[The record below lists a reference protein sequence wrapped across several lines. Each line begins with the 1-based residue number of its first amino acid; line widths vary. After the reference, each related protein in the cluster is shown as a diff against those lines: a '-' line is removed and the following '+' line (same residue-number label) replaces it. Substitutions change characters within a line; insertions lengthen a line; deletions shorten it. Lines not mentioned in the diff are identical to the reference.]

1 MIPLQPIY
9 LRLLKMNKTKLICAA
24 LALSAAATAS
34 AGGILTNTN
43 QNIAFLRNPAQDAV
57 IGIAGVYS
65 NPAGVAFMNNGFHLS
80 LNIQN
85 AHQTREITST
95 FAPFAYGAKNF
106 GNTTKTFK
114 GEANAPIIPSIQAA
128 YNKNNWSFQF
138 NFAITGGGGKC
149 VFDDGLSSF
158 EGNIALL
165 PLLSQ
170 NLDVLTNELGLG
182 SLGLPTV
189 SQYDM
194 DTYMRGRQYYYGFT
208 LGAARKL
215 NDHWSVYLGARVL
228 YGNSNYYGYVKNIK
242 ANING
247 EMVSA
252 PETFKNLSAQAAV
265 AVGTYTEMANMY
277 QQAGDMANAAK
288 YTQLAKDYKV
298 KAVMLGALGSATED
312 VTLNC
317 DQTGWGIAPIIGVDY
332 KTGDFNFAAKYEFKT
347 RMRLKNRSA
356 NSESAKNLEQL
367 NRYTDGIEVAEDSP
381 ALLTLGAQWSPL
393 QQLRISAGWH
403 HYFDTDAKQFDNHQD
418 KLGGNTNEYLFGA
431 EYDINKRVQVSAGA
445 QFTEY
450 DFTDSY
456 MEDISFNVSSCS
468 VGLGVGIK
476 LTEKMKL
483 NLAYFQTFY
492 KDYKRE
498 TNDYYNISG
507 LAGKV
512 IGNVA
517 NELLGPEAAQVA
529 VDKTTALLTAPD
541 PSTGKSMLYGADTF
555 TRTNRV
561 FGIGLDIDF

>member
-1 MIPLQPIY
+1 
-9 LRLLKMNKTKLICAA
+9 MNKLKLAC
-24 LALSAAATAS
+24 LSLSLTAATAAS

-43 QNIAFLRNPAQDAV
+43 QNIAFLRNPARDAA
-57 IGIAGVYS
+57 IGIDGVYS
-65 NPAGVAFMNNGFHLS
+65 NPAGVAFLTEGLHLS

-85 AHQTREITST
+85 AHQTREITSA
-95 FAPFAYGAKNF
+95 FDPFKFGINNN
-106 GNTTKTFK
+106 GNTSKRFK
-114 GEANAPIIPSIQAA
+114 GKANAPIVPSIQAA

-149 VFDDGLSSF
+149 VFYDGLGSF
-158 EGNIALL
+158 ESNIALL

-170 NLDVLTNELGLG
+170 NLDALTGQLGLG

-189 SQYDM
+189 SGYGM

-208 LGAARKL
+208 LGAARKISE
-215 NDHWSVYLGARVL
+215 HWSVYLGARLL

-242 ANING
+242 AGING
-247 EMVSA
+247 ELVSA
-252 PETFKNLSAQAAV
+252 PETFKGLSAQATA
-265 AVGTYTEMANMY
+265 AVGTYTELAHMY

-288 YTQLAKDYKV
+288 YAQMAKDYTV

-332 KTGDFNFAAKYEFKT
+332 KTGNFNFAAKYEFKT

-356 NSESAKNLEQL
+356 NSESAKNLEL
-367 NRYTDGIEVAEDSP
+367 LDRYEDGKKVAEDSP
-381 ALLTLGAQWSPL
+381 ALLTLGVQWSVLP
-393 QQLRISAGWH
+393 QLRVSAGWH
-403 HYFDTDAKQFDNHQD
+403 HYFDKDAKQFKDRQK
-418 KLGGNTNEYLFGA
+418 KLNGNTNEYLLGA
-431 EYDINKRVQVSAGA
+431 EYDINKTFQVSAGA
-445 QFTEY
+445 QI
-450 DFTDSY
+450 TDYGFSDGY

-468 VGLGVGIK
+468 VGVGVGIQLSK
-476 LTEKMKL
+476 KMKL

-492 KDYKRE
+492 KDYHRE
-498 TNDYYNISG
+498 TNNYYNISG

-517 NELLGPEAAQVA
+517 NELLGPEAAQQA
-529 VDKTTALLTAPD
+529 VEKTTAMLTTPN
-541 PSTGKSMLYGADTF
+541 PQTGKSLLYGADTF